1 MGKRILFI
9 ESDQAISETVNGMLE
24 GAGHY
29 PHIETDGAD
38 ALEVFSRSPS
48 AFDLI
53 VMDVGLPDISGL
65 RLAERLF
72 GVRADVPILLLAG
85 EEGQTQSR
93 ERNSGIRFFGMKP
106 LSIADLAQTVEKALT
121 GAG

>member
-9 ESDQAISETVNGMLE
+9 ESDQAISEAVNGMLE
-24 GAGHY
+24 GAGHH
-29 PHIETDGAD
+29 PHIVTDGAG

-72 GVRADVPILLLAG
+72 GVRADVPIVLLAG

-93 ERNSGIRFFGMKP
+93 ERNSGIRYFGMKP
-106 LSIADLAQTVEKALT
+106 LSIADLAQTVEKPLT
-121 GAG
+121 GAA